1 MNGNILYLRS
11 IVAIFPFYYLYIRS
25 EKRTEFPSLPL
36 VPAYQGSF
44 AIPLLSVAL
53 LMQTKRFVTQN
64 TGFTVNEVFF
74 FNAPRYTSKS
84 ILSTLQK
91 VVSVFSSSIVRE
103 DKEEL

>member
-1 MNGNILYLRS
+1 MS
-11 IVAIFPFYYLYIRS
+11 PVS

-74 FNAPRYTSKS
+74 FNASRYTSK
-84 ILSTLQK
+84 INT
-91 VVSVFSSSIVRE
+91 
-103 DKEEL
+103 